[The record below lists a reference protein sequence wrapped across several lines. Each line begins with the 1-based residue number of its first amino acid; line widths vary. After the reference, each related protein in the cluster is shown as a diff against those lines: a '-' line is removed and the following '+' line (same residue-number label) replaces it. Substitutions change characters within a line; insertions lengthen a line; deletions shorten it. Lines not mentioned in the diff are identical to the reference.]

1 MPITARDIREQL
13 LASNPEYQRLAQEHS
28 RYDSQIVQLSKSSF
42 HNAEELIQEVELKKL
57 RLRVRDEMEQLVA
70 RNSRTHAAS
79 AD

>member
-13 LASNPEYQRLAQEHS
+13 LASNPEFQQLAQEHS
-28 RYDSQIVQLSKSSF
+28 RYDAQIEQLSKSTF

-70 RNSRTHAAS
+70 RTSQTRSAS